1 MVCGVMAEQRQIQF
15 SEATLKEYHEVL
27 GRYPTRQAAL
37 LPTLWMAQR
46 EFGWISN
53 EVEDYV
59 ARLMELPAA
68 HVRAVVSFY
77 TMFYRQPMG
86 RWHLEVC
93 TNLPCRLRGAEQIV
107 DCISRKLNI
116 GDGQTTADGKFSLNE
131 VECLASCGTAP
142 MLQLNHGPFYENL
155 TPDTVAQL
163 VDELA
168 KRGD

>member
-1 MVCGVMAEQRQIQF
+1 MADQGQIQF
-15 SEATLKEYHEVL
+15 SAATLAEYHEVL

-53 EVEDYV
+53 EVEEYV

-107 DCISRKLNI
+107 DCISRKLSI
-116 GDGQTTADGKFSLNE
+116 GPGQTTADGKFSLSE

-142 MLQLNHGPFYENL
+142 MLQLSHGRFYENL
-155 TPDTVAQL
+155 TPESVTQL
-163 VDELA
+163 VDELTN
-168 KRGD
+168 RGD